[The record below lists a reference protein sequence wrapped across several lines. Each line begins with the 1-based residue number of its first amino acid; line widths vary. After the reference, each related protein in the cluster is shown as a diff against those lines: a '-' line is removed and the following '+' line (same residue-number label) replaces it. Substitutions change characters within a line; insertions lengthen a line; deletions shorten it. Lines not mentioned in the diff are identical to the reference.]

1 MAILPEN
8 ETYDFES
15 RTYINPQ
22 VSLNEQNAFVD
33 NLRNVQKTNN
43 DQINMQTYNLG
54 TAVPSSVGGLTGAN
68 SYFSSRYQ
76 TPQMNSLAANLRA
89 TAQAKALNDV
99 LANEQAKMQKR
110 YNDAYHASQ
119 VRGSNQQQKQGGVE
133 YNDNTNTVDDKEVW
147 LTSDGDQMIAEP
159 NTDTGGVTGR
169 VYSQNAD
176 GSYSWKDQS
185 VNYSSKGVRPAGV
198 EQLSDLFTGMYNY
211 TITNNNGQRV
221 ELELGGWDEAL
232 VKGSDGKYYV
242 RTYPDNI
249 YTPVNGSQG
258 NTKGG
263 SKWWTV

>member
-33 NLRNVQKTNN
+33 NLRNVQKENTN
-43 DQINMQTYNLG
+43 QINMQTYNLG

-110 YNDAYHASQ
+110 YNDAYNASQ
-119 VRGSNQQQKQGGVE
+119 IRS
-133 YNDNTNTVDDKEVW
+133 TNTPEQKGGTGNNNNEKKGYVLDNGGWVTNKNMVPGSSRIHSSYDGYIYTQDILPDGRIVISNTDNPAYVQADNGYYYKVDTGKSYLGGLAWRQYSDKERKE
-147 LTSDGDQMIAEP
+147 LANQAAGI
-159 NTDTGGVTGR
+159 R
-169 VYSQNAD
+169 
-176 GSYSWKDQS
+176 
-185 VNYSSKGVRPAGV
+185 SSG
-198 EQLSDLFTGMYNY
+198 
-211 TITNNNGQRV
+211 
-221 ELELGGWDEAL
+221 
-232 VKGSDGKYYV
+232 
-242 RTYPDNI
+242 
-249 YTPVNGSQG
+249 
-258 NTKGG
+258 GG
-263 SKWWTV
+263 SGR

>member
-22 VSLNEQNAFVD
+22 VSLDEQNAFVD

-110 YNDAYHASQ
+110 YNDAYHTSQ
-119 VRGSNQQQKQGGVE
+119 IRGSNGGSGGGGGGNTTNPTSNGEVEIITTNDAQGVVAPVKE
-133 YNDNTNTVDDKEVW
+133 ANTNNGTNKKQIQYSMNGRTYYADVYNAPDIF
-147 LTSDGDQMIAEP
+147 G
-159 NTDTGGVTGR
+159 NTDMKNLWVT
-169 VYSQNAD
+169 ATTPD
-176 GSYSWKDQS
+176 GLKHYRGD
-185 VNYSSKGVRPAGV
+185 AA
-198 EQLSDLFTGMYNY
+198 
-211 TITNNNGQRV
+211 
-221 ELELGGWDEAL
+221 LEFLKQ
-232 VKGSDGKYYV
+232 VS
-242 RTYPDNI
+242 
-249 YTPVNGSQG
+249 G
-258 NTKGG
+258 N
-263 SKWWTV
+263 